1 MMNKSLSILLGK
13 VPRLTQAIVY
23 LAIVASLA
31 GCGQGI
37 SSGDAA
43 APITSTPPQVEVT
56 ILPPMTEAPLRE
68 CMPYPGVNLEALS
81 TTPGEINVKIT
92 GLEPNERV
100 TFVFYSE
107 AAGQTFKIESN
118 PLEGADSNG
127 SLEYVE
133 SLGRISEGPLKKW
146 QVQVI
151 HSRGVACTMV
161 SLP

>member
-1 MMNKSLSILLGK
+1 MRKSSSILMRK
-13 VPRLTQAIVY
+13 VSRLTKAIVY

-31 GCGQGI
+31 GCGQSI
-37 SSGDAA
+37 SSRDTA
-43 APITSTPPQVEVT
+43 APITSTPPQVEIT
-56 ILPPMTEAPLRE
+56 ILPPMTEVPLRE
-68 CMPYPGVNLEALS
+68 CTPYPGVNLEALS
-81 TTPGEINVKIT
+81 TTLGEINVKIT

-107 AAGQTFKIESN
+107 AAGQTFKIESS

-151 HSRGVACTMV
+151 HSRGVACTTV

>member
-1 MMNKSLSILLGK
+1 MRKSSSILIRK
-13 VPRLTQAIVY
+13 VSRLTKTIIY
-23 LAIVASLA
+23 LAIIASLA
-31 GCGQGI
+31 GCGQNI
-37 SSGDAA
+37 VSRDAA
-43 APITSTPPQVEVT
+43 VPITSTPPQVEVT
-56 ILPPMTEAPLRE
+56 ILPPMTEVPLRE

-107 AAGQTFKIESN
+107 ADGQTFKIESN

-127 SLEYVE
+127 NLEYLE
-133 SLGRISEGPLKKW
+133 SLVRISEGPLKKW

-151 HSRGVACTMV
+151 HSRGIACTTI